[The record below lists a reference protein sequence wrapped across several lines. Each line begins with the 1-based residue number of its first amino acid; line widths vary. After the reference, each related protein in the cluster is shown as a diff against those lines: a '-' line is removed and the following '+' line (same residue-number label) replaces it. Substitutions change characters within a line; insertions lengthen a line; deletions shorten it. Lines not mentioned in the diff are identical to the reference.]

1 MATGITLEDL
11 QATMQ
16 KAGIPMNT
24 MSAEPTYKK
33 QSQFM
38 TASRGQIPGA
48 FGMPNADKYKQDYM
62 GKIAKIA
69 EMDQKLAGVYGDPN
83 SKLFIEHAGQRENA
97 VYGARPVMEAQTQEP
112 INAYNAELDQRDQKI
127 EAAKSFYDQLIEA
140 QQAAEKQ
147 KEDAIGGN
155 LASEIDRLLGNDTS
169 KTDLSS
175 FIEDDNTFD
184 LNNYIEDDASANL
197 RLTL

>member
-1 MATGITLEDL
+1 
-11 QATMQ
+11 
-16 KAGIPMNT
+16 
-24 MSAEPTYKK
+24 
-33 QSQFM
+33 M

-48 FGMPNADKYKQDYM
+48 FGMPNADKYRQDYM
-62 GKIAKIA
+62 AKIAKIA

-112 INAYNAELDQRDQKI
+112 INAYNAELDKRDQNI

-140 QQAAEKQ
+140 QQNAEKQ
-147 KEDAIGGN
+147 KEDAMGGN
-155 LASEIDRLLGNDTS
+155 LASEIDRLLGNDTT
-169 KTDLSS
+169 KETDLSA

-184 LNNYIEDDASANL
+184 LNNYIEDDTSANL
-197 RLTL
+197 RFTL